1 MATSGHGGVGPYV
14 GVCALVSGL
23 GIADGVAQGALVGD
37 LSFMDPIYIQV
48 TFLNISPRM
57 AGCSRMRVP
66 CLNGD

>member
-14 GVCALVSGL
+14 GVCALVAGL

-48 TFLNISPRM
+48 LTHSANSCMLIYLVSAFS
-57 AGCSRMRVP
+57 
-66 CLNGD
+66 D

>member
-48 TFLNISPRM
+48 TFLNLL
-57 AGCSRMRVP
+57 AWLAAHLVNECEFHA
-66 CLNGD
+66 